1 MRDELVGRLPFR
13 APLSFLA
20 LPLSRFIIID
30 CASFIACTL
39 PLEKTQNTRAREYT

>member
-39 PLEKTQNTRAREYT
+39 LLEKTQNTRAREYT